1 MEKLEFKPNTLPEQ
15 TKKLIKIV
23 KIVPIIGTG
32 IIILCRMIKGG
43 K

>member
-32 IIILCRMIKGG
+32 IIIYKMIKGG